1 MAGETARAASLG
13 AAVLDQVGAREVR
26 SALRVVRPLER
37 LVVAEQR
44 IKGRDFKAEPWLMG
58 EGAKFWTPER
68 VARLAAEN
76 EALRLARKA
85 RK

>member
-1 MAGETARAASLG
+1 M
-13 AAVLDQVGAREVR
+13 
-26 SALRVVRPLER
+26 SAPVKPLLFLVQAER
-37 LVVAEQR
+37 R
-44 IKGRDFKAEPWLMG
+44 IKSVEPRDFKSNPFMLG

-76 EALRLARKA
+76 DALRAARKG